1 MSRRYPEGFEE
12 FIRKVSWEKHLPE
25 LHKIVTAK
33 FGDILTQEQLKSF
46 LARKHI
52 IRFEN
57 HGKFEKGHVPANKG
71 KKMSAEVYE
80 KSKHTMF
87 KKGHQPAN
95 RREVGSERIN
105 VEGYIEIKVAEPSR
119 WQLKHRVIYE
129 NYHNVKLK
137 STDVVIF
144 LDGDKQNFGIEN
156 LALIDRGINLI
167 MNHEGMRFAD
177 AEITRTEVNI
187 AKLKKAITVAKRKL
201 KEAKNDHDQI

>member
-12 FIRKVSWEKHLPE
+12 FIRKVSWGKHLPE

-33 FGDILTQEQLKSF
+33 FGDVLTQEQLKSF
-46 LARKHI
+46 LARKRI

-57 HGKFEKGHVPANKG
+57 HGRFEKGHVSANKG
-71 KKMSAEVYE
+71 KKMPAAVYE

-105 VEGYIEIKVAEPSR
+105 VEGYIEIKVAEPNR
-119 WQLKHRVIYE
+119 WQLKHRVVYE
-129 NYHNVKLK
+129 NYHNIK
-137 STDVVIF
+137 SKSADVVIF
-144 LDGDKQNFGIEN
+144 LDGNKQNFDIEN
-156 LALIDRGINLI
+156 LALIDHGINAI

-187 AKLKKAITVAKRKL
+187 ARLKKAITVAKRKL
-201 KEAKNDHDQI
+201 KEAKNDQI

>member
-12 FIRKVSWEKHLPE
+12 FIRKVSWGKYLPE
-25 LHKIVTAK
+25 LHNLVTAK

-46 LARKHI
+46 LSRRHI

-57 HGKFEKGHVPANKG
+57 HGRFEKGHVPANKG
-71 KKMSAEVYE
+71 KPMPAAVYE

-87 KKGHQPAN
+87 RKGHQPN
-95 RREVGSERIN
+95 NHREVGSERIN
-105 VEGYIEIKVAEPSR
+105 VEGYIEIKVAEPNR

-144 LDGDKQNFGIEN
+144 LDGNKQNFDIEN
-156 LALIDRGINLI
+156 LALIDRGINAI
-167 MNHEGMRFAD
+167 VNRHGMRCAD
-177 AEITRTEVNI
+177 AEITQTEVNI
-187 AKLKKAITVAKRKL
+187 AKLKRAITVAKRKL
-201 KEAKNDHDQI
+201 VNNVK

>member
-12 FIRKVSWEKHLPE
+12 FIRKVSWGKYIPE

-33 FGDILTQEQLKSF
+33 FGDVLTQEQLKSF
-46 LARKHI
+46 LSRRHI

-57 HGKFEKGHVPANKG
+57 HGRFEKGHVPANKG
-71 KKMSAEVYE
+71 KKMPAEVYE
-80 KSKHTMF
+80 KSKRTMF
-87 KKGHQPAN
+87 RKGHQPASH
-95 RREVGSERIN
+95 REVGSERIN
-105 VEGYIEIKVAEPSR
+105 VEGYVEIKVAEHRR

-144 LDGDKQNFGIEN
+144 LDGNKQNFDIEN
-156 LALIDRGINLI
+156 LALIDRGINAI

-201 KEAKNDHDQI
+201 KEVKNDQI

>member
-12 FIRKVSWEKHLPE
+12 FIRKVSWGKHLPE

-187 AKLKKAITVAKRKL
+187 ARLKKAITVAKRKL
-201 KEAKNDHDQI
+201 KEAKNDQI

>member
-12 FIRKVSWEKHLPE
+12 FIRKVSWGKYIPE

-33 FGDILTQEQLKSF
+33 FGDILKQEQLKSF
-46 LARKHI
+46 LSLRHI

-57 HGKFEKGHVPANKG
+57 HGRFEKGHVPAKKG
-71 KKMSAEVYE
+71 KKMPAAVYE
-80 KSKHTMF
+80 KSKRTMF
-87 KKGHQPAN
+87 RKGHQPN
-95 RREVGSERIN
+95 NHREVGSERIN
-105 VEGYIEIKVAEPSR
+105 VEGYVEIKVAEPSR
-119 WQLKHRVIYE
+119 WQLKHRVVYE

-144 LDGDKQNFGIEN
+144 LDGNKQNFNIEN
-156 LALIDRGINLI
+156 LAMIDRGINAI

-187 AKLKKAITVAKRKL
+187 ARLKKAIAVAKRKL
-201 KEAKNDHDQI
+201 TNNVK

>member
-12 FIRKVSWEKHLPE
+12 FIRKVSWGKYLPE
-25 LHKIVTAK
+25 LHKIVTTK

-46 LARKHI
+46 LDRKHI

-57 HGKFEKGHVPANKG
+57 HGRFEKGHISANKG
-71 KKMSAEVYE
+71 KKMPVAVYE

-95 RREVGSERIN
+95 HREVGSERIN

-144 LDGDKQNFGIEN
+144 LDGNKQNFDIEN

-167 MNHEGMRFAD
+167 MNHDSMRFVD
-177 AEITRTEVNI
+177 AEITRTGVNI

-201 KEAKNDHDQI
+201 TNNVK

>member
-12 FIRKVSWEKHLPE
+12 FIRKVSWGKYLPE

-46 LARKHI
+46 LSRRHI

-57 HGKFEKGHVPANKG
+57 HGRFEKGHIPANKG
-71 KKMSAEVYE
+71 KKMPAAVYE

-87 KKGHQPAN
+87 KKGHTPSN
-95 RREVGSERIN
+95 HREVGSERLN
-105 VEGYIEIKVAEPSR
+105 VDGYIEIKVAEPRR

-144 LDGDKQNFGIEN
+144 LDGNKQNFDIEN
-156 LALIDRGINLI
+156 LALIDCGINAI
-167 MNHEGMRFAD
+167 MNRGHMRFAD

-187 AKLKKAITVAKRKL
+187 AKLKKAIAAAKRKL
-201 KEAKNDHDQI
+201 TNNVE

>member
-12 FIRKVSWEKHLPE
+12 FIRKVSWGKHLPE

-33 FGDILTQEQLKSF
+33 FGDVLTQEQLKSF
-46 LARKHI
+46 LSRRHI

-57 HGKFEKGHVPANKG
+57 HGRFEKGHVSANKG
-71 KKMSAEVYE
+71 KKMPAEVYE
-80 KSKHTMF
+80 KAKHTMF

-95 RREVGSERIN
+95 HREVGSERTN
-105 VEGYIEIKVAEPSR
+105 VEGYIEIKVAEPNR

-129 NYHNVKLK
+129 NYHNVELK

-144 LDGDKQNFGIEN
+144 LDGNKQNLDIEN
-156 LALIDRGINLI
+156 LALIDRGINAI
-167 MNHEGMRFAD
+167 MNHEGTRFAD

-187 AKLKKAITVAKRKL
+187 ARLKKAITVAKRKL
-201 KEAKNDHDQI
+201 VNNVK

>member
-12 FIRKVSWEKHLPE
+12 FIRKVSWGKYIPE
-25 LHKIVTAK
+25 
-33 FGDILTQEQLKSF
+33 EQLKSF
-46 LARKHI
+46 LSRRHI

-57 HGKFEKGHVPANKG
+57 HGRFEKGHVPANKG
-71 KKMSAEVYE
+71 KKMPAEVYE

-87 KKGHQPAN
+87 KKGHQPN
-95 RREVGSERIN
+95 NHREVGSERIN
-105 VEGYIEIKVAEPSR
+105 VEGYVEIKVAEPNR
-119 WQLKHRVIYE
+119 WQLKHRVVYE

-144 LDGDKQNFGIEN
+144 LDGNKQNFDIEN
-156 LALIDRGINLI
+156 LALIDRGINAI

-187 AKLKKAITVAKRKL
+187 AKLKKAIAVAKRKL
-201 KEAKNDHDQI
+201 TNNVK

>member
-12 FIRKVSWEKHLPE
+12 FIRKVSWGKHLPE
-25 LHKIVTAK
+25 LHKIATAK

-57 HGKFEKGHVPANKG
+57 HGRFEKGHVPANKG
-71 KKMSAEVYE
+71 KKMPAAVYE

-87 KKGHQPAN
+87 RKGHQPN
-95 RREVGSERIN
+95 NHREVGSERIN
-105 VEGYIEIKVAEPSR
+105 VEGYAEI
-119 WQLKHRVIYE
+119 
-129 NYHNVKLK
+129 KLK

-144 LDGDKQNFGIEN
+144 LDGNKQNFDIEN
-156 LALIDRGINLI
+156 LALIDRGINAI

-201 KEAKNDHDQI
+201 KEVKNDQI

>member
-12 FIRKVSWEKHLPE
+12 FIRKVSWGKYIPE

-46 LARKHI
+46 LSRRHI

-57 HGKFEKGHVPANKG
+57 HGRFEKGHVPANKG
-71 KKMSAEVYE
+71 KKMPAEVYE

-87 KKGHQPAN
+87 KKGHQPN
-95 RREVGSERIN
+95 NHREVGSERIN
-105 VEGYIEIKVAEPSR
+105 VEGYAEIKVAEPNR
-119 WQLKHRVIYE
+119 WQLKHRVVYE

-144 LDGDKQNFGIEN
+144 LDGNKQNF
-156 LALIDRGINLI
+156 LR
-167 MNHEGMRFAD
+167 
-177 AEITRTEVNI
+177 
-187 AKLKKAITVAKRKL
+187 
-201 KEAKNDHDQI
+201 

>member
-1 MSRRYPEGFEE
+1 MSRRYPEGLEE
-12 FIRKVSWEKHLPE
+12 FIRKVSWGKYIPE

-33 FGDILTQEQLKSF
+33 FGDVLTQEQLKSF
-46 LARKHI
+46 LSRRHI

-57 HGKFEKGHVPANKG
+57 HGRFEKGHVSANKG
-71 KKMSAEVYE
+71 KKMPAEVYE

-95 RREVGSERIN
+95 HREVGSERIN
-105 VEGYIEIKVAEPSR
+105 VDGYIEIKVAEPRR
-119 WQLKHRVIYE
+119 WQLKHRVMYE
-129 NYHNVKLK
+129 NYHNVRLK

-144 LDGDKQNFGIEN
+144 LDGDKQNFDIEN
-156 LALIDRGINLI
+156 LALIDRGINAI
-167 MNHEGMRFAD
+167 MNHEGTRFAD

-201 KEAKNDHDQI
+201 KEAENK

>member
-12 FIRKVSWEKHLPE
+12 FIRKVSWGKYVPE

-33 FGDILTQEQLKSF
+33 FGDVLTQEQLKSF
-46 LARKHI
+46 LSRRHI

-57 HGKFEKGHVPANKG
+57 HGRFEKGHVSANKG
-71 KKMSAEVYE
+71 KKMPAAVYE

-187 AKLKKAITVAKRKL
+187 ARLKKAITVAKRKL
-201 KEAKNDHDQI
+201 KEAKNDQI

>member
-1 MSRRYPEGFEE
+1 MNRKFPPELED
-12 FIRKVSWEKHLPE
+12 FIRKVSWGKYIPE
-25 LHKIVTAK
+25 LRKIVTAK
-33 FGDILTQEQLKSF
+33 FGDVLTQEQLKSF
-46 LARKHI
+46 LSRRHI

-57 HGKFEKGHVPANKG
+57 HGRFEKGHIPANKG
-71 KKMSAEVYE
+71 KPMSAAVYE
-80 KSKHTMF
+80 KSKRTMF
-87 KKGHQPAN
+87 RKGHQPASH
-95 RREVGSERIN
+95 REVGSERIN
-105 VEGYIEIKVAEPSR
+105 VEGYVEIKVAEHRR

-144 LDGDKQNFGIEN
+144 LDGNKQNFDIEN
-156 LALIDRGINLI
+156 LALIDRGINAI

-201 KEAKNDHDQI
+201 KEVKNDQI

>member
-12 FIRKVSWEKHLPE
+12 FIRKVSWGKYLPG

-33 FGDILTQEQLKSF
+33 FGDVLTQEQLKSF
-46 LARKHI
+46 LSRRHI

-57 HGKFEKGHVPANKG
+57 HGRFEKGHVPANKG
-71 KKMSAEVYE
+71 KKMPAEVYE
-80 KSKHTMF
+80 KSKRTMF
-87 KKGHQPAN
+87 RKGHQPASH
-95 RREVGSERIN
+95 REVGSERIN
-105 VEGYIEIKVAEPSR
+105 VEGYVEIKVAEHRR

-144 LDGDKQNFGIEN
+144 LDGNKQNFDIEN
-156 LALIDRGINLI
+156 LALIDRGINAI
-167 MNHEGMRFAD
+167 MNRDHMRFDD

-187 AKLKKAITVAKRKL
+187 AKLKKVIAVAKRKL
-201 KEAKNDHDQI
+201 TNNVK

>member
-46 LARKHI
+46 LARKRI

-71 KKMSAEVYE
+71 KKMPAAVYE

-119 WQLKHRVIYE
+119 WQLKHRVVYE

-187 AKLKKAITVAKRKL
+187 ARLKKAITVAKRKL
-201 KEAKNDHDQI
+201 KEAKNDQI

>member
-12 FIRKVSWEKHLPE
+12 FIRKVSWGKYIPE

-33 FGDILTQEQLKSF
+33 FGDVLTQEQLKSF
-46 LARKHI
+46 LSRRHI

-57 HGKFEKGHVPANKG
+57 HGRFEKGHVPANKG
-71 KKMSAEVYE
+71 KKMPAEVYE
-80 KSKHTMF
+80 KSKRTMF
-87 KKGHQPAN
+87 RKGHQPASH
-95 RREVGSERIN
+95 REVGSERIN
-105 VEGYIEIKVAEPSR
+105 VEGYVEIKVAEHRR

-144 LDGDKQNFGIEN
+144 LDGNKQNFDIEN
-156 LALIDRGINLI
+156 LALIDRGINAI
-167 MNHEGMRFAD
+167 MNRDHMRFDD

-187 AKLKKAITVAKRKL
+187 AKLKKVIAVAKRKL
-201 KEAKNDHDQI
+201 TNNVK

>member
-12 FIRKVSWEKHLPE
+12 FIRKVSWGKYIPE

-33 FGDILTQEQLKSF
+33 FGDVLTQEQLKSF
-46 LARKHI
+46 LSRRHI

-57 HGKFEKGHVPANKG
+57 HGRFEKGHVPANKG
-71 KKMSAEVYE
+71 KKMPAEVYE
-80 KSKHTMF
+80 KSKRTMF
-87 KKGHQPAN
+87 RKGHQPASH
-95 RREVGSERIN
+95 REVGSERIN
-105 VEGYIEIKVAEPSR
+105 VEGYVEIKVAEHRR

-144 LDGDKQNFGIEN
+144 LDGNKQNFDIEN
-156 LALIDRGINLI
+156 LALIDRGINAI

-187 AKLKKAITVAKRKL
+187 ARLKKAITAAKRKL
-201 KEAKNDHDQI
+201 TNNVK

>member
-1 MSRRYPEGFEE
+1 MSRKFPPELED
-12 FIRKVSWEKHLPE
+12 FIRKVSWGKHLPE

-33 FGDILTQEQLKSF
+33 FGDVLTQEQLKSF

-57 HGKFEKGHVPANKG
+57 HGKFEKGHIPANKG
-71 KKMSAEVYE
+71 KKMPAAVYE
-80 KSKHTMF
+80 KSKRTMF
-87 KKGHQPAN
+87 RKGHQPN
-95 RREVGSERIN
+95 NHREVGSERIN
-105 VEGYIEIKVAEPSR
+105 VEGYVEIKVAEPNR
-119 WQLKHRVIYE
+119 WQLKHRVVYE

-144 LDGDKQNFGIEN
+144 LDGNKQNFDIEN
-156 LALIDRGINLI
+156 LALIDRGINAI

-187 AKLKKAITVAKRKL
+187 ARLKKAITVAKRKL
-201 KEAKNDHDQI
+201 KEVKNDQI

>member
-33 FGDILTQEQLKSF
+33 FGDVLTQEQLKSF
-46 LARKHI
+46 LSRRHI

-57 HGKFEKGHVPANKG
+57 HGRFEKGHIPSNKG
-71 KKMSAEVYE
+71 KKMPADVYE
-80 KSKHTMF
+80 KAKHTMF
-87 KKGHQPAN
+87 KKGNQPCN
-95 RREVGSERIN
+95 HREVGSERIN
-105 VEGYIEIKVAEPSR
+105 VDGYVEIKVAEPNH
-119 WQLKHRVIYE
+119 WKLKHRVVYE

-144 LDGDKQNFGIEN
+144 LDGDKQNLDIDN
-156 LALIDRGINLI
+156 LVPIDRGINAI
-167 MNHEGMRFAD
+167 MNHDRMRFAD

-187 AKLKKAITVAKRKL
+187 ARLKKEIAVAKRKL
-201 KEAKNDHDQI
+201 TNNVK

>member
-12 FIRKVSWEKHLPE
+12 FIRKVSWGRHLPE
-25 LHKIVTAK
+25 LRKIVTAK

-57 HGKFEKGHVPANKG
+57 HGRFEKGRVPANKG
-71 KKMSAEVYE
+71 KKMPAAVYE

-87 KKGHQPAN
+87 KKGNQPAN
-95 RREVGSERIN
+95 HREVGSERIN
-105 VEGYIEIKVAEPSR
+105 VDGCVEIKVAEPNH
-119 WQLKHRVIYE
+119 WQLKHRAIYE
-129 NYHNVKLK
+129 DYHGVKLK

-144 LDGDKQNFGIEN
+144 LDGDKQNFNIEN
-156 LALIDRGINLI
+156 LALIDRGINAI

-187 AKLKKAITVAKRKL
+187 AKLKKAIAAAKRKL
-201 KEAKNDHDQI
+201 TNNVE

>member
-12 FIRKVSWEKHLPE
+12 FIRKVSWGKYIPE

-33 FGDILTQEQLKSF
+33 FGDVLTQEQLKSF
-46 LARKHI
+46 LSRRHI

-57 HGKFEKGHVPANKG
+57 HGRFEKGHVPANKG
-71 KKMSAEVYE
+71 KKMPAEVYE
-80 KSKHTMF
+80 KSKRTMF
-87 KKGHQPAN
+87 RKGHQPASH
-95 RREVGSERIN
+95 REVGSERIN
-105 VEGYIEIKVAEPSR
+105 VEGYVEIKVAEHRR

-144 LDGDKQNFGIEN
+144 LDGNKQNFDIEN
-156 LALIDRGINLI
+156 LALIDRGINAI
-167 MNHEGMRFAD
+167 MNRDHMRFDD

-187 AKLKKAITVAKRKL
+187 AKLKKVIAVAKRKL
-201 KEAKNDHDQI
+201 KEVKNDQI